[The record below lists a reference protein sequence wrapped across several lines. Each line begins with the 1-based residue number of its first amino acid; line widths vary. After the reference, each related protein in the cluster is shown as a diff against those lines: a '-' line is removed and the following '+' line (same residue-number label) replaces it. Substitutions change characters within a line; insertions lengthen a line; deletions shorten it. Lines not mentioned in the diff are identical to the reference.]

1 MAAGGNIDGQ
11 GLILQEAGGYG
22 GHPEPELAN
31 SSGVHSQ
38 QAGQPPGQGSAA
50 QDEDYGAALRPPA
63 DGFKAKAIAEAEMN
77 IGVRSKPD
85 WPGGPTRNTLGAPL
99 GLPIE
104 SQRSLADFRPD
115 LRGVHGVTARMFPED
130 DVAVLGFRS

>member
-11 GLILQEAGGYG
+11 GLILQEYG

-50 QDEDYGAALRPPA
+50 QDEDYGAALRPPP

-85 WPGGPTRNTLGAPL
+85 SPGGPTRNTLGAPL

-104 SQRSLADFRPD
+104 SQRSLADFRPN
-115 LRGVHGVTARMFPED
+115 LRGVHACF
-130 DVAVLGFRS
+130 

>member
-11 GLILQEAGGYG
+11 GLILQEYG

-50 QDEDYGAALRPPA
+50 QDEDYGAALRPPP

-77 IGVRSKPD
+77 IGVRSTPD
-85 WPGGPTRNTLGAPL
+85 SQGLTRNTLGAPL

-104 SQRSLADFRPD
+104 SQRSLADSRPD

>member
-1 MAAGGNIDGQ
+1 MAGGKG
-11 GLILQEAGGYG
+11 
-22 GHPEPELAN
+22 PEM
-31 SSGVHSQ
+31 Q
-38 QAGQPPGQGSAA
+38 
-50 QDEDYGAALRPPA
+50 

-77 IGVRSKPD
+77 IGVRSTPD
-85 WPGGPTRNTLGAPL
+85 SQGLTRNTLGAPL